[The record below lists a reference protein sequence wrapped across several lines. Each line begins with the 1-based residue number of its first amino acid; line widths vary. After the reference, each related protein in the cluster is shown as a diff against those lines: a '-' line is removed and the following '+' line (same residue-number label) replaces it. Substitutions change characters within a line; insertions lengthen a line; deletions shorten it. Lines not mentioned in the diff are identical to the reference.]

1 MSSPGAL
8 CQTDTRRSGSWNGNG
23 FSNTPYTTLKI
34 AVLAPI
40 PNARVRAATAAN
52 PGCFRSIRAA

>member
-1 MSSPGAL
+1 MLSPGAR
-8 CQTDTRRSGSWNGNG
+8 CQTATSRSGSWYGSG

-40 PNARVRAATAAN
+40 PNASVRAATVAK
-52 PGCFRSIRAA
+52 PGCFHSMRAA